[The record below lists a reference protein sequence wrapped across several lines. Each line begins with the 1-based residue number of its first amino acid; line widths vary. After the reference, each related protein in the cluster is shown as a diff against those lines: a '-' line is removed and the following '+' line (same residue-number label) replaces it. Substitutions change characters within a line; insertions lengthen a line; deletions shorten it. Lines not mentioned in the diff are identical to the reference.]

1 MLVLTLFPLNAQTA
15 FATDA
20 VKGVEVHADSSKLE
34 ASVAAAKAAGV
45 DVQKEDDVDKGTTE
59 SASEL
64 TAKKAEVEEDYN
76 KQIADLEA
84 AAKEAKTKLDEY
96 ATKKAAYDTAK
107 AKYDT
112 DKAAYDTAKAKYDTD
127 LVAYNKAMEELE
139 KKKNEDGYMTK
150 PSPQLLTFKSEPNA
164 TLTFSGKKYTRSEFS
179 SEVHSW
185 NLGTEPW
192 RYAYF
197 DNLNHYQPANAARV
211 MLEKD

>member
-1 MLVLTLFPLNAQTA
+1 MVLTLFPLNAQKA

-34 ASVAAAKAAGV
+34 ASDAAAKAACV
-45 DVQKEDDVDKGTTE
+45 DVQKEDVVDKGTTE

-112 DKAAYDTAKAKYDTD
+112 DKAVYDTAKAKYDTD
-127 LVAYNKAMEELE
+127 LVAYNKAM
-139 KKKNEDGYMTK
+139 
-150 PSPQLLTFKSEPNA
+150 
-164 TLTFSGKKYTRSEFS
+164 
-179 SEVHSW
+179 
-185 NLGTEPW
+185 
-192 RYAYF
+192 
-197 DNLNHYQPANAARV
+197 
-211 MLEKD
+211 

>member
-1 MLVLTLFPLNAQTA
+1 MKRSYPLTRVGAIAFSLLLVLTLFPLNAQTA

-64 TAKKAEVEEDYN
+64 TAKKAEIEEDYN

-139 KKKNEDGYMTK
+139 KKKNEDGYM
-150 PSPQLLTFKSEPNA
+150 SEPA
-164 TLTFSGKKYTRSEFS
+164 PSR
-179 SEVHSW
+179 
-185 NLGTEPW
+185 
-192 RYAYF
+192 
-197 DNLNHYQPANAARV
+197 
-211 MLEKD
+211 